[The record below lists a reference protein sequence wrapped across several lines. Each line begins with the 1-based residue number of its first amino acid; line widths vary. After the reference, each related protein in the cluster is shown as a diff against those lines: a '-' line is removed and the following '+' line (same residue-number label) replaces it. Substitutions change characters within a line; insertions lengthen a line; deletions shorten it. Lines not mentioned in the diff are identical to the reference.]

1 VRNNLRKRP
10 NNTLLDDFFEDEF
23 FMPQSKFGYH
33 IDVYQESNN
42 FVVEVELPG
51 FKRDEINVSFNNDL
65 LTIKA
70 EHKEEVNKDDKKH
83 VYRSRSYSSY
93 MKQIRFSNIDHN
105 SIDASFTDGVL
116 KVKMPSKGEA
126 SVNEKQIEVK

>member
-1 VRNNLRKRP
+1 MKRP
-10 NNTLLDDFFEDEF
+10 NNTLLDDFFDDEF
-23 FMPQSKFGYH
+23 FMPRSKFGYH
-33 IDVYQESNN
+33 IDVYQESTN

-70 EHKEEVNKDDKKH
+70 EHKEEVNEDDKKY

-93 MKQIRFSNIDHN
+93 LKQIRFSNIDHN

-116 KVKMPSKGEA
+116 KVKMPSKGEGA
-126 SVNEKQIEVK
+126 VNEIQIEVK

>member
-1 VRNNLRKRP
+1 MKRP
-10 NNTLLDDFFEDEF
+10 NNTLLDDFFDDEF
-23 FMPQSKFGYH
+23 FMPRSKFGYH

-51 FKRDEINVSFNNDL
+51 FKRDEINVSFSNDL

-70 EHKEEVNKDDKKH
+70 EHKEEDNEDDKKY

-126 SVNEKQIEVK
+126 AVNEKQIEVK